1 MEEPA
6 DDRSFD
12 AAWKA
17 LCSPLH
23 QATTKEEIEQAALR
37 RTCTVEDMMEYWN
50 CLNVKYKSIP
60 TIHITGTK
68 GKGSTACFCSALLSP
83 SSDADDESRTKIGL
97 FTSPHLLYV
106 GERIRINGKPIS
118 KALFAQVY
126 WDVRDRLDSKQKQLP
141 GYFRMLTLM
150 ALYVFQQLKV
160 DVQILEVGMG
170 GRYDATNVISQL
182 QTRQRVCGVTLLDY
196 DHVRILGNTL
206 AQIAWEKGGIFGRT
220 SGNSKNST
228 SKEEVSPH
236 PSKDQ
241 DHYSKIQIDRAYM
254 KVDTLEQTQKEDETA
269 TFFILDSNP
278 DEVLQVMTSCAQV
291 EGQGGRLKL
300 IDADGAEL
308 RLQFQSLGLK
318 GDHQWG
324 NAQLAV
330 ALCRQLIQQTSNT
343 TTTNLTMNLSNLQT
357 AKWPGRCQHEFYKHK
372 SKDTILELVLDGA
385 HTPASL
391 QTTLDFYQSIH
402 SKNVQKQQHVLIFY
416 TSPERNP
423 VELLQLIA
431 TMKVQFHT
439 VYMVPPTSGKPSP
452 VTPSS
457 AQALLEQH
465 GIPIQTDLLPPSNS
479 STWQATLASIWK
491 HLVSS
496 TSGMTVIS
504 NKNSLSSI
512 LDELTTMDDNDTLSV
527 LVTGSLYLVGS
538 MLQAME
544 WTEATTD
551 DAILLQQ

>member
-1 MEEPA
+1 MVEDEG
-6 DDRSFD
+6 DRSFE

-37 RTCTVEDMMEYWN
+37 RTCTVEDMLEYWN
-50 CLNVKYKSIP
+50 CLQVEYKEIP

-83 SSDADDESRTKIGL
+83 SSEDNESSSRTKIGL
-97 FTSPHLLYV
+97 FTSPHLVYV
-106 GERIRINGKPIS
+106 GERIRINNQPIS
-118 KALFAQVY
+118 KRLFAKVY
-126 WDVRDRLDSKQKQLP
+126 WDIRDKLDSTQVKLP

-182 QTRQRVCGVTLLDY
+182 QSNMRVCGVTLLDY

-206 AQIAWEKGGIFGRT
+206 AKIAWEKGGIFCT
-220 SGNSKNST
+220 SYNSST
-228 SKEEVSPH
+228 KEVSPQS
-236 PSKDQ
+236 SKYPAY
-241 DHYSKIQIDRAYM
+241 YSKIMIDRESLKLDAL
-254 KVDTLEQTQKEDETA
+254 DQAQEEEETD

-300 IDADGAEL
+300 IDAAGSQL
-308 RLQFQSLGLK
+308 RQQFQSLGLK

-324 NAQLAV
+324 NALLAV
-330 ALCRQLIQQTSNT
+330 ALCRQLIQTNST
-343 TTTNLTMNLSNLQT
+343 MTTNLTMNLSNLQT
-357 AKWPGRCQHEFYKHK
+357 AKWPGRCQHEIYQHK
-372 SKDTILELVLDGA
+372 ANGTTLELVLDGA

-402 SKNVQKQQHVLIFY
+402 SKNETKQQHVLIFY

-431 TMKVQFHT
+431 TMKIEFQR

-452 VTPSS
+452 VTPAS
-457 AQALLEQH
+457 ARALLEEH
-465 GIPIQTDLLPPSNS
+465 GIPIQTELLPSSNP
-479 STWQATLASIWK
+479 TWQATLASIWK
-491 HLVSS
+491 HLISNN
-496 TSGMTVIS
+496 TTCQVIS
-504 NKNSLSSI
+504 NTNSLSTI
-512 LDELTTMDDNDTLSV
+512 LDELTPSVSV

-544 WTEATTD
+544 WTDATTD
-551 DAILLQQ
+551 DDTI